1 MRRQAALAVT
11 LTTLMLAAL
20 VPGRASGQSISR
32 EGGEVVP
39 VAVTNFPNLLKV
51 EGEVAV
57 KGPILQT
64 SLTTLEDIL
73 VPPVRRSDSTHL
85 VDAGT
90 VTTDGFAA
98 VVVTLLGEVK
108 GQLGR
113 AGTVGAVL
121 LLDDGRVQ
129 RALDERGQFLM
140 PEEAKAENVGPG
152 TAYFA
157 SRPARFTVAFPRYR
171 VLLYNETDRTVSVTV
186 HAYKTN

>member
-1 MRRQAALAVT
+1 MIANAVPAVVIAAAL
-11 LTTLMLAAL
+11 LAA
-20 VPGRASGQSISR
+20 PGPVAVFAQSMSRDSGEI
-32 EGGEVVP
+32 VP
-39 VAVTNFPNLLKV
+39 VAVTNFPSLFQV

-57 KGPILQT
+57 KGPIRQT
-64 SLTTLEDIL
+64 SITTLEDVL
-73 VPPVRRSDSTHL
+73 VPPVRRSDTTHL

-90 VTTDGFAA
+90 VTTEGFAA

-108 GQLGR
+108 GQLAR

-121 LLDDGRVQ
+121 LLDDSRVQ

-140 PEEAKAENVGPG
+140 PSEVKAPDVAPG

-157 SRPARFTVAFPRYR
+157 SQPARFTVAYPRYR